1 MAVDNIKDT
10 SDLMGKMT
18 EVLAHF
24 STNLDGILEKIGA
37 IPGLF
42 GKSQEGVEGTVN
54 ATKNANDA
62 LAEMHKTGL
71 SLLNDIVAI
80 GSETINTFEAMASG
94 SRENVDNLGELN
106 KGVMAVLGSF
116 SLMALG
122 APTAFKSLGDVTKS
136 AASDIS
142 GSFGPA
148 FDGLIDILSKVST
161 VLKIPDQTL
170 LTAFKKFVDTTGPAI
185 DQVNNLET
193 SLLTLHGASG
203 DLTKTFEDSGSSY
216 SKLTNLTNE
225 FNNSIVRTAQ
235 NTGASIPSV
244 VAFTGEVLKIPGL
257 YNDIIK
263 TNLGENISYT
273 ESAMKVARGTSQD
286 YGVVLGITAEQYE
299 NMNKSGNSS
308 LELMSRMYS
317 VQQSLGIPFNY
328 VSGLVKNVSE
338 QFKFLGDNTQG
349 ALNIIE
355 GLSPKLL
362 ASGLGPKAVQELI
375 GNVVTQLNSLDVA
388 QKSLLSSR
396 TGGAGGL
403 QGGFQIDQLLAEG
416 KIDEVY
422 KKMETALKQ
431 QFGGKVT
438 TLKEGSESQSAA
450 GQLQKEV
457 SFLTQGPFGALVKSS
472 GEAYKLL
479 ESFKSGAAPTQAKT
493 EDELKTGLGKTIDTG
508 KAIDQLQYTELQ
520 KIANATEALRIN
532 SSQQLGLSSRDVART
547 DLGKEQT
554 SEIPSRY
561 MGTKNTDAATN
572 IAHEGADVFGAIR
585 TVGSKAVDYLKSLTP
600 TENKAQNITPNQVE
614 VNAARPNNNHL
625 TPTLPTTPDKE
636 AAEHRRNVLKSA
648 PDHGTVLAST
658 GAGKDQTLTIKVVST
673 GLDSKTEERIMA
685 KYRVQ
690 AAEMIEKAKDNENSS
705 AVHGYK

>member
-1 MAVDNIKDT
+1 MADVNDVKGI
-10 SDLMGKMT
+10 SDLLSQVT
-18 EVLAHF
+18 EGFSHF
-24 STNLDGILEKIGA
+24 FTNLEGTLEKLSG
-37 IPGLF
+37 IPTLLGGSNDAL
-42 GKSQEGVEGTVN
+42 KKTTD
-54 ATKNANDA
+54 ATKDANDA
-62 LAEMHKTGL
+62 LAKMHEAGIGL
-71 SLLNDIVAI
+71 LDDIVAI
-80 GSETINTFEAMASG
+80 GSETIDTFKAMASG

-106 KGVMAVLGSF
+106 KGVMAVIGSF

-122 APTAFKSLGDVTKS
+122 APTAFKSLSDVTKS
-136 AASDIS
+136 ATSDIS
-142 GSFGPA
+142 GSFGPT
-148 FDGLIDILSKVST
+148 FDNLIDTLKKVSKA
-161 VLKIPDQTL
+161 LDIPDQTL
-170 LTAFKKFVDTTGPAI
+170 LTEFKKFVDTTGPAI

-203 DLTKTFEDSGSSY
+203 DLTQTFKDSGSSY
-216 SKLTNLTNE
+216 SNLTNLTNE
-225 FNNSIVRTAQ
+225 FNNSIARTAE

-263 TNLGENISYT
+263 TNLGESISYT

-299 NMNKSGNSS
+299 NMNESGNSS

-317 VQQSLGIPFNY
+317 VQQSLHIPFNDM
-328 VSGLVKNVSE
+328 SGLIKNVSE

-355 GLSPKLL
+355 GLGPKLL
-362 ASGLGPKAVQELI
+362 DSGLGPKAVQELI

-403 QGGFQIDQLLAEG
+403 QGGFQIDELLAQH
-416 KIDEVY
+416 KVDEVY

-479 ESFKSGAAPTQAKT
+479 ESFKSGATPTQAKT
-493 EDELKTGLGKTIDTG
+493 EDQLKEGLNKTIDTG
-508 KAIDQLQYTELQ
+508 TEIDKLQYTELQ

-532 SSQQLGLSSRDVART
+532 SAQQLGQSARNVARV

-554 SEIPSRY
+554 SEISSRY
-561 MGTKNTDAATN
+561 YGKNTDAATN
-572 IAHEGADVFGAIR
+572 IGHEAADVFGSLR
-585 TVGSKAVDYLKSLTP
+585 NVGSKAVDYLKSLTP
-600 TENKAQNITPNQVE
+600 AENKAQTISPNQVE
-614 VNAARPNNNHL
+614 VNAAHPNNNHS
-625 TPTLPTTPDKE
+625 TPKLPTTPDAD
-636 AAEHRRNVLKSA
+636 AAQQRQNVLRSA
-648 PDHGTVLAST
+648 PVPGTVLAST
-658 GAGKDQTLTIKVVST
+658 GSVKDQTLTIKVVST

-685 KYRVQ
+685 KYKVQ
-690 AAEMIEKAKDNENSS
+690 AAELIEKAKDDENSS
-705 AVHGYK
+705 AVHGF